1 MLEFATGG
9 LMPDATFVF
18 DVPAEI
24 GLQRARAKGAD
35 GGDRIER
42 EAIEFHV
49 KVRQGFLKLAE
60 SLSEQGRI
68 ILINAAPPKTKEAI
82 HAEVV
87 EHMSKR
93 LWVDEVLEPEIETE
107 NEDAE

>member
-18 DVPAEI
+18 DVPPDV
-24 GLQRARAKGAD
+24 GLQRARAKGA

-42 EAIEFHV
+42 ESLDFHMR
-49 KVRQGFLKLAE
+49 VRQGFLRLTE

-68 ILINAAPPKTKEAI
+68 ILINAAPPKTVDAI

-87 EHMSKR
+87 AHMSKR
-93 LWVDEVLEPEIETE
+93 LWIDEVLEPEAVTE
-107 NEDAE
+107 SEDAE